1 MLLLHI
7 HGIKQLGNYYNLKSK
22 FEMKGLTIQ
31 TEMYACQVS
40 DIRSAKNAKY
50 F

>member
-1 MLLLHI
+1 MLLHI
-7 HGIKQLGNYYNLKSK
+7 HGIKQLGKHYNLKST

-31 TEMYACQVS
+31 TETCIPSFKYV
-40 DIRSAKNAKY
+40 RSAKNAEY